1 MVNAVKR
8 SIRILKIRPCMSD
21 FFITLQNLSSSISNP
36 FLRWAVLRVGGGG
49 RSLRCDRIT
58 G

>member
-1 MVNAVKR
+1 
-8 SIRILKIRPCMSD
+8 MSD
-21 FFITLQNLSSSISNP
+21 FYITLQNLSSSISNP
-36 FLRWAVLRVGGGG
+36 FLRWAVFRVGGGG